1 VGEVRERHNRR
12 KGSGRC
18 EGGERAGW
26 GGVKWGRV
34 CIDSIVEGRSAYKEP
49 GSEKAGGRDTVVAK
63 ELLEATT
70 WRVLRSIKYD

>member
-1 VGEVRERHNRR
+1 MRERHNRR

-34 CIDSIVEGRSAYKEP
+34 CIDSIQGRSAYKEP
-49 GSEKAGGRDTVVAK
+49 GSDVVAK
-63 ELLEATT
+63 ELMKAGFGEGLNYLEGVT
-70 WRVLRSIKYD
+70 IY